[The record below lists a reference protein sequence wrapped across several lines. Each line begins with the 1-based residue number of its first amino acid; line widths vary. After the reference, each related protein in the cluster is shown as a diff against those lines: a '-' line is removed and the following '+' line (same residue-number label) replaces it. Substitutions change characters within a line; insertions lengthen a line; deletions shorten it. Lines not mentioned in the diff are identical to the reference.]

1 MNERP
6 YRGPERRTA
15 QRSGDSR
22 LLAAALD
29 EVDHGLLVVRN
40 DLSVVFANHA
50 ARKALVDG
58 VALRLFGGYLLPGT
72 EDDRVRL
79 LAALHAAREKHVRSL
94 LRLGGGEA
102 SQELSIA
109 PLQDNMHSLGGPGA
123 CLLKLGR
130 TEGVSE
136 LSVMAFAKL
145 HGLSQ
150 REREVLAGL
159 CRGQRPAEIA
169 LVLNLSLATVRTHV
183 HNLRRKAAVPDVLA
197 LVQRVA
203 AVPSM
208 EQALKVPASKAS

>member
-15 QRSGDSR
+15 QRSGDTR

-29 EVDHGLLVVRN
+29 EVDHGLMVVRS
-40 DLSVVFANHA
+40 DLSIVFANHV
-50 ARKALVDG
+50 ARKVLADG
-58 VALRLFGGYLLPGT
+58 VALRLYGEFLLPGA
-72 EDDRVRL
+72 ESDRARL
-79 LAALHAAREKHVRSL
+79 LVALQAAREKHVRSL
-94 LRLGGGEA
+94 LRLGEGEA
-102 SQELSIA
+102 GQELSVA

-123 CLLKLGR
+123 CLVKLGR

-136 LSVMAFAKL
+136 VSVMAFAKL

-150 REREVLAGL
+150 REREVLAAL

-169 LVLNLSLATVRTHV
+169 LVLGLSLATVRTHV
-183 HNLRRKAAVPDVLA
+183 HNLRRKAAVSDVLA
-197 LVQRVA
+197 LVQKVA

-208 EQALKVPASKAS
+208 ERALKGPAGKPS